1 MSLDRR
7 RVRRIVGGALGLAVI
22 AVTFTV
28 VLPRIADYHA
38 VWHATH
44 DLSRYGVI
52 ALAATTVANIVT
64 FAPPWQ
70 VALPG
75 LGLRQ
80 ALVVTQA
87 STASTY
93 IAPGGAAPGLAVSY
107 AMLRGWGFKGAAV
120 ARAVALTGVWNQ
132 LVILGF
138 PPAALALLT
147 VTGGHN
153 ALLQTVAVIGFAV
166 FVGLVGLFAAGLSS
180 AQLAR
185 RFGDRVAG
193 AVSGTLH
200 LIGRGPVAWGGHSLV
215 SFRTE
220 ALELLRRRWHLL
232 TLATLAGHLTVFGV
246 LLASLRSF
254 GVTGGE
260 VSLVEAFAGWSIAR
274 LLGSLPVTPG
284 GIGLVEVGLTGALVG
299 FGGDNAEVVAAVLVY
314 RFLTIVPTLALG
326 ALAAATWRRHHPQR
340 SVTGAEQAKR
350 SQT

>member
-1 MSLDRR
+1 MRLDRR
-7 RVRRIVGGALGLAVI
+7 RVRRLLGGAVGLAVI
-22 AVTFTV
+22 GVTFAV

-38 VWHATH
+38 VWKATH
-44 DLSRYGVI
+44 DLSRWGVV

-93 IAPGGAAPGLAVSY
+93 VAPGGAAPGLAVSF
-107 AMLRGWGFKGAAV
+107 AMLRGWGFRTSEV

-147 VTGGHN
+147 VTGGHS
-153 ALLQTVAVIGFAV
+153 AVLQTVAVIGFAV
-166 FVGLVGLFAAGLSS
+166 FVAFVGIFAAGLSS
-180 AQLAR
+180 ARLAR
-185 RFGDRVAG
+185 RVGNTAARIASG
-193 AVSGTLH
+193 ALR
-200 LIGRGPVAWGGHSLV
+200 LIRRGPVHWGGESLA
-215 SFRTE
+215 SFRRE
-220 ALELLRRRWHLL
+220 ALHLLRRRWHVL

-274 LLGSLPVTPG
+274 LLGSLPITPG

-299 FGGDNAEVVAAVLVY
+299 FGGANAEVVAAVLVY
-314 RFLTIVPTLALG
+314 RFLTIVPTLCLG
-326 ALAAATWRRHHPQR
+326 ALAGATWRRHNPHLVR
-340 SVTGAEQAKR
+340 EQPDP
-350 SQT
+350 

>member
-1 MSLDRR
+1 MILGRR
-7 RVRRIVGGALGLAVI
+7 NVRRLLGGALGLAVVV
-22 AVTFTV
+22 VTFAV

-38 VWHATH
+38 VWHAAQ
-44 DLSRYGVI
+44 DLSGGGVI
-52 ALAATTVANIVT
+52 ALAATTVANLIT

-75 LGLRQ
+75 LGFRQ
-80 ALVVTQA
+80 AFVVTQA

-107 AMLRGWGFKGAAV
+107 AMLRGWGFSGPAV

-153 ALLQTVAVIGFAV
+153 ALLQTVALIGFAV
-166 FVGLVGLFAAGLSS
+166 FLGLVGIFAAGLSS
-180 AQLAR
+180 ARLAR
-185 RFGDRVAG
+185 RVGDLA
-193 AVSGTLH
+193 AALVSGVLH
-200 LIGRGPVAWGGHSLV
+200 LIGRGPYDWGESLAR
-215 SFRTE
+215 FRRD
-220 ALELLRRRWHLL
+220 ALDLLRRRWHLL

-260 VSLVEAFAGWSIAR
+260 VSLVEAFAAWSIAR
-274 LLGSLPVTPG
+274 VIGSLPVTPG
-284 GIGLVEVGLTGALVG
+284 GIGLVEVGLTGALVC

-314 RFLTIVPTLALG
+314 RFLTIVPTIVLG
-326 ALAAATWRRHHPQR
+326 AIAGATWRRHQP
-340 SVTGAEQAKR
+340 KR
-350 SQT
+350 RTAAPSA

>member
-1 MSLDRR
+1 MALGRR
-7 RVRRIVGGALGLAVI
+7 RTRRLLGAALGLAVV
-22 AVTFTV
+22 AVTFAV

-38 VWHATH
+38 VWNATR
-44 DLSRYGVI
+44 DLSWAGVI
-52 ALAATTVANIVT
+52 ALAATTLANIVT

-87 STASTY
+87 STAATY

-107 AMLRGWGFKGAAV
+107 AMLRGWGFRGAAV

-153 ALLQTVAVIGFAV
+153 ALLQTVAVIGFTV
-166 FVGLVGLFAAGLSS
+166 FVGLVGVFAAGLSS
-180 AQLAR
+180 ARLAR
-185 RFGDRVAG
+185 RVGDLAAGLVSRALRV
-193 AVSGTLH
+193 
-200 LIGRGPVAWGGHSLV
+200 IRRGPVDWGGESLA
-215 SFRTE
+215 SFRRE

-254 GVTGGE
+254 GVTGSE

-299 FGGDNAEVVAAVLVY
+299 FGGENAEVVAAVLVY
-314 RFLTIVPTLALG
+314 RFLTIVPTLVLG
-326 ALAAATWRRHHPQR
+326 ALSGATWRRHQP
-340 SVTGAEQAKR
+340 KR
-350 SQT
+350 RTAAPSA

>member
-1 MSLDRR
+1 MAVDRR
-7 RVRRIVGGALGLAVI
+7 RVRRLLGGAVGVAVI
-22 AVTFTV
+22 AVTFAV

-38 VWHATH
+38 VWNATH
-44 DLSRYGVI
+44 DLTGVGVL

-75 LGLRQ
+75 LAFRQ

-93 IAPGGAAPGLAVSY
+93 IAPGGAAPGVAVSY
-107 AMLRGWGFKGAAV
+107 AMLRGWGFRAAAV

-147 VTGGHN
+147 ITGGHN

-166 FVGLVGLFAAGLSS
+166 FLGLVAIFAVGLSS
-180 AQLAR
+180 ARLAR
-185 RFGDRVAG
+185 RVGDLAARI
-193 AVSGTLH
+193 VSWALH
-200 LIGRGPVAWGGHSLV
+200 LIGRGPVGWGGESLA
-215 SFRTE
+215 SFRRE
-220 ALELLRRRWHLL
+220 ALDLLRQRWHML

-246 LLASLRSF
+246 MLASLRSF

-260 VSLVEAFAGWSIAR
+260 VSFVEAFAGWSIAR

-284 GIGLVEVGLTGALVG
+284 GLGLVEVGLTGALVG

-326 ALAAATWRRHHPQR
+326 ALSAATWRRHHPR
-340 SVTGAEQAKR
+340 SVNAR
-350 SQT
+350 MSDP